1 MTLWRIGGDP
11 RRVEDHRLL
20 RGLGRYDD
28 DIIPT
33 GALHAV
39 FVCSPHGAA
48 RIAAIDIDAGR
59 AVPGVVAPVTGA
71 DLSDVA
77 PLPCLVPRQLPDG
90 SPMPRPPWHALP
102 TDAARHIGDAVT
114 MVVAT
119 SLVAARSCA
128 EAVAVDW
135 EPLPTVAD
143 AAAALK
149 PSAPHVWWAA

>member
-1 MTLWRIGGDP
+1 MSHQQTEAPVTRWRIGGDP

-59 AVPGVVAPVTGA
+59 AVPGVVAPVTG
-71 DLSDVA
+71 S
-77 PLPCLVPRQLPDG
+77 Q
-90 SPMPRPPWHALP
+90 MPRPPWHALP

-119 SLVAARSCA
+119 SLVAARSGA